1 MSQNKNTPSGNRRN
15 RNYHH
20 YNNKHKINIGDK
32 GKEILENIDENNAV
46 IKQFRGYAAELD
58 NKHDRYERIFKYSRD
73 ITIESKRII
82 YLLHTLN
89 KENNKDTILLDAKTR
104 LDNLAKTLF
113 QNIANELN
121 HQDSYQYLRAYSSGL
136 QEYIEAITFYNYL
149 SENKLPDWSDIEK
162 NLTYKTL
169 LNDCDAVNLSDGQNI
184 ITTNEEIKTLITPT
198 EYILGV
204 ADLTGELMR
213 KCINNLAS
221 GDITSCYQTCN
232 LVRDMHIG
240 FIGCVGVCGKEI
252 RRKLYVLKQS
262 LIKMENVC
270 YTVKVR
276 GSEIPKH
283 MLAEVAIG
291 AAEEYPAEEDEGYQ
305 AY

>member
-1 MSQNKNTPSGNRRN
+1 M
-15 RNYHH
+15 
-20 YNNKHKINIGDK
+20 
-32 GKEILENIDENNAV
+32 ENIDENNAV
-46 IKQFRGYAAELD
+46 IKQFRGYATELD

-89 KENNKDTILLDAKTR
+89 KESNKDAIFVDAKTR

-113 QNIANELN
+113 QNIAQELN
-121 HQDSYQYLRAYSSGL
+121 HQDSYQYLRAYSGGL

-169 LNDCDAVNLSDGQNI
+169 PTDCDEVNLPDEQNI
-184 ITTNEEIKTLITPT
+184 TATNEEIKTLITPT

-232 LVRDMHIG
+232 LVRDMHMG
-240 FIGCVGVCGKEI
+240 FIGCVGICGKEI

-291 AAEEYPAEEDEGYQ
+291 AAEDYPTEDDEGYQ